1 MLAPAPDD
9 GSNTPSL
16 RSLDPTEGFFVHGS
30 AVLHRDGSPNIPFTT
45 KADAVRDGW
54 TAACAERVDLY
65 VHRLDGTMHRYL
77 SRVDG
82 TNPERD
88 EE

>member
-1 MLAPAPDD
+1 M
-9 GSNTPSL
+9 
-16 RSLDPTEGFFVHGS
+16 RHVHIMPHLG
-30 AVLHRDGSPNIPFTT
+30 HWDICRDGSPNVPFTT
-45 KADAVRDGW
+45 KADAVHASW